1 MRPVIRTAAV
11 LLILASAASAVLAQA
26 PPTQFL
32 EERIIAALTRARLR
46 VTEDGKTGIHAGI
59 TDAAPRYKPERRAE
73 AETNADKLAARIE
86 YHARETG
93 ASDVTSAVVDAAFD
107 DVCPLWPFC
116 E

>member
-1 MRPVIRTAAV
+1 MRRLIGATIACLMLVAA
-11 LLILASAASAVLAQA
+11 AWAQA

-32 EERIIAALTRARLR
+32 EERIVATLTRARLK
-46 VTEDGKTGIHAGI
+46 VTEDGMNGIHAGI
-59 TDAAPRYKPERRAE
+59 TDAAPRYKAERRAE

-93 ASDVTSAVVDAAFD
+93 ADVTGPVVDAAFD

>member
-1 MRPVIRTAAV
+1 VW
-11 LLILASAASAVLAQA
+11 AQA

-32 EERIIAALTRARLR
+32 EERIVATLMRARLT
-46 VTEDGKTGIHAGI
+46 VTADGMKGIHAGVV
-59 TDAAPRYKPERRAE
+59 DAAARYKVERRME
-73 AETNADKLAARIE
+73 AESSADKLAVRIE

-93 ASDVTSAVVDAAFD
+93 ASDVTAAVVDAAFD